1 MNWWRS
7 DNSNMP
13 QIFQSVNRRFLAAGL
28 FESCSIGSNYMGG
41 RDTCHRIPQKWW
53 RLMSHNDTCCQ
64 MWRGMSNYEI
74 WIKKCLKCSMVDITE
89 QKIEKN
95 AYEALKHIGSFL
107 NDLSSLLCLLL
118 EAECD
123 EFRLFTFTLR
133 QKVAASNS
141 WTCMQKVSAFVCPLI
156 DMLVS
161 FNDSNLFIKAVTTL
175 Q

>member
-1 MNWWRS
+1 
-7 DNSNMP
+7 
-13 QIFQSVNRRFLAAGL
+13 
-28 FESCSIGSNYMGG
+28 
-41 RDTCHRIPQKWW
+41 
-53 RLMSHNDTCCQ
+53 
-64 MWRGMSNYEI
+64 
-74 WIKKCLKCSMVDITE
+74 MVDITE

-133 QKVAASNS
+133 QKAAASNS